1 MSFRKGLF
9 SFVGI
14 MSVAVLL
21 RYTIVPDEDKM
32 LRSLSPELRAEYE
45 RNKEKRREQHDAI
58 MSQIVENSK
67 SDKPIWDVSPSKR
80 PDSGG
85 AKGSSNKKQKK
96 VLLGMSGNKGVNI
109 KSESEKAGEA
119 PTPQNTPIFSAPIAA
134 AAAAASGEEDAL

>member
-85 AKGSSNKKQKK
+85 AK
-96 VLLGMSGNKGVNI
+96 
-109 KSESEKAGEA
+109 
-119 PTPQNTPIFSAPIAA
+119 
-134 AAAAASGEEDAL
+134 